1 MDANYGNLLVGDGK
15 GGFRFVEQP
24 EAGLS
29 IIGDVKTAVQVNIAN
44 QPFLVI
50 GAFNEPLQFYK
61 NSRK

>member
-1 MDANYGNLLVGDGK
+1 MDASYGSLFAGDGK

-24 EAGLS
+24 GTGLS
-29 IIGDVKTAVQVNIAN
+29 VTGDVKSALQINIGN